1 VSPDW
6 PLLAALAGLVQ
17 PIAEAQGGHERIPD
31 FTTQLIGL
39 RAAAVSL
46 PLAAALGAAL
56 AFRPQ
61 RAGTPSRTP
70 AVIHTQ
76 IILAIIGATVM
87 LIVGQ
92 SLARAFGIAGAASL
106 VRYRAKIDDPK
117 DAGVMLASLGV
128 GLACGVGLD
137 LLAAFAT
144 AFVLGVLWLV
154 ESIQPTPQKA
164 FNLKVKAGDPAAL
177 RPKLERLLTRTHVEF
192 ELRTSAADEL
202 VYEVMLP
209 VDRRTDQLAN
219 AILAFDPAR
228 KTAVEWTEKRTR

>member
-1 VSPDW
+1 M
-6 PLLAALAGLVQ
+6 
-17 PIAEAQGGHERIPD
+17 
-31 FTTQLIGL
+31 TQLVGL
-39 RAAAVSL
+39 GAAAISL

-61 RAGTPSRTP
+61 RAGTPPRTP
-70 AVIHTQ
+70 TVIHTQ

-128 GLACGVGLD
+128 GLACGVGLY

-144 AFVLGVLWLV
+144 GFVMLVLWWV

-164 FNLKVKAGDPAAL
+164 FSLKVKTPDPPSM
-177 RPKLERLLTRTHVEF
+177 RPKLERLLGRTHADF

-209 VDRRTDQLAN
+209 VGRRTDQLAN
-219 AILAFDPAR
+219 AILTFDPAR
-228 KTAVEWTEKRTR
+228 KTAVEWTEKKIK